1 MAQLAQL
8 LTAGLGRMAA
18 PGIMRIGWPMLA
30 LMSVPSMNEAQR
42 TGGAGA
48 APANSPLSAKYRK
61 NFTFVCELEKYVQ
74 FFLSD
79 NKEN

>member
-30 LMSVPSMNEAQR
+30 LMGVPSMNEARR
-42 TGGAGA
+42 TGGAGV
-48 APANSPLSAKYRK
+48 APANSPSSAKY
-61 NFTFVCELEKYVQ
+61 
-74 FFLSD
+74 
-79 NKEN
+79 